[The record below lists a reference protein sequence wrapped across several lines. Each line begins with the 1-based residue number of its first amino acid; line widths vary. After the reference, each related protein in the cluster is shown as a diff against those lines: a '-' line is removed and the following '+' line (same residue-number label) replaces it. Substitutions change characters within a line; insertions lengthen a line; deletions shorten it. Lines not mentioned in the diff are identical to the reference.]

1 MERDWTARRAECT
14 ARKEAETVMS
24 HWWELT
30 GPEGHRPQ
38 SLHTH
43 SYYTHRCSQGCQ
55 SDHQLTDNRST
66 EQEHVIRLRISFY
79 AGWLTEFHYQLW
91 RTSYHTHTHTHQFN
105 GSLYGTTRVSQYQKS
120 KTNLDFTEAR
130 DSEWQWH
137 PLGKSAPRSRQIT
150 MPAPHHSVFYR
161 PDALPAA
168 QATAS
173 KQWRQEPGP
182 VISYRKKLLS
192 VLICSNTSTLPF
204 TKQSVH

>member
-1 MERDWTARRAECT
+1 MLPRL
-14 ARKEAETVMS
+14 S
-24 HWWELT
+24 I
-30 GPEGHRPQ
+30 
-38 SLHTH
+38 
-43 SYYTHRCSQGCQ
+43 
-55 SDHQLTDNRST
+55 DHQLTDNHRLSKSMLSDYGYLFMPDDSLNSIISY
-66 EQEHVIRLRISFY
+66 EEPVI
-79 AGWLTEFHYQLW
+79 T
-91 RTSYHTHTHTHQFN
+91 HTHTHTSLMALCMELPGWASTRKVKPIWILLKQETAS
-105 GSLYGTTRVSQYQKS
+105 GSGIHW
-120 KTNLDFTEAR
+120 AIC
-130 DSEWQWH
+130 
-137 PLGKSAPRSRQIT
+137 KSAPRSRQIT